1 MKCTIKFTNFLFIVP
16 LLLGFACS
24 LQAQLDHQMIFRVNG
39 PSAVAGDYEFGQP
52 ANAAGQ
58 WGPTS
63 INTITGDLAWISD
76 NVDSLGCNPA
86 TNSLTGK
93 VALVRRGSC
102 MFSLKAYHAQAAGAV
117 GCVICNNLPGAGLIG
132 MTGGDSATAVTIPIV
147 FLTYEDCEL
156 LHQQVD
162 AGTTTNASFY
172 VPTIFNSATAF
183 AYNTPLQHITP
194 ISNSNV
200 TVYNTSTAVSNNVGV
215 SARFVDPNG
224 LDTTFNT
231 TIATLNGTTD
241 SVVTFADVYVP
252 SAIGTYSAI
261 FKTSL
266 NPNDSIVSNFV
277 INGDSTFALDNN
289 QFINNSTL
297 RGVGPIDADFAAA
310 HPITGTTFQ
319 YGMGASYL
327 TGVGTSDIAT
337 SATFA
342 IENSNEYLGK
352 MFLVL
357 LYEAPVNYFAGN
369 ETDFSTFNE
378 IGAGFHIITPQ
389 DTMMPHSLITTN
401 ILNASTGA
409 SGVQLQGDRQYMLLL
424 RHDGD
429 GSVLA
434 APRITTTHTQ
444 DFLSIDATVYLDR
457 LYMGGWN
464 SNYMPVIRM
473 HTQSSLTAVETQTL
487 ETNEFMIFPNPAD
500 ENIHVKLNLKEVSE
514 NVSVKIYDLNGKEM
528 QAHNYMNVQNDIFNY
543 KVCQMPAGVYL
554 MHVQTDFAQSV
565 RKVIVR

>member
-1 MKCTIKFTNFLFIVP
+1 MKRVTKFTNLLFTTT
-16 LLLGFACS
+16 LMFAINIS
-24 LQAQLDHQMIFRVNG
+24 LQAQLNHQMILRVNG
-39 PSAVAGDYEFGQP
+39 PSAVAGDYNFGEP
-52 ANAAGQ
+52 ANGSGQ

-86 TNSLTGK
+86 TNSLTGNI
-93 VALVRRGSC
+93 ALVRRGAC
-102 MFSLKAYHAQAAGAV
+102 MFSLKAYHAQQAGASA
-117 GCVICNNLPGAGLIG
+117 CVICNNLPGGGLVG

-162 AGTTTNASFY
+162 AGTPTNVSFY
-172 VPTIFNSATAF
+172 VPTIFDASTAF
-183 AYNTPLQHITP
+183 AYNTPQQHITP
-194 ISNSNV
+194 ISNSSV
-200 TVYNTSTAVSNNVGV
+200 TVYNTSTGVSNNVDV

-224 LDTTFNT
+224 QDTTFSIT
-231 TIATLNGTTD
+231 LASLNGTTD
-241 SVVTFADVYVP
+241 SIITFADVYDP
-252 SAIGTYSAI
+252 SAVGMYNAI

-266 NPNDSIVSNFV
+266 NPNDSIVSEFM

-289 QFINNSTL
+289 QFTNNSTL
-297 RGVGPIDADFAAA
+297 RGIGPSDADFAAA

-327 TGVGTSDIAT
+327 TGVGTSDFAT
-337 SATFA
+337 TASFA

-357 LYEAPVNYFAGN
+357 LYEAPVNYFAEN

-378 IGAGFHIITPQ
+378 IGAGFYIVTPQ
-389 DTMMPHSLITTN
+389 DTMMPHSMMTTS

-409 SGVQLQGDRQYMLLL
+409 SGIQLQADRQYMLVL

-429 GSVLA
+429 GSVTA
-434 APRITTTHTQ
+434 APRITTTHSQ
-444 DFLSIDATVYLDR
+444 DFLIIDATVYLDQ

-464 SNYMPVIRM
+464 SNNMPVIRM
-473 HTQSSLTAVETQTL
+473 HTQSSLTSVETQNL
-487 ETNEFMIFPNPAD
+487 AKNEFMVFPNPAD
-500 ENIHVKLNLKEVSE
+500 ENIHVKLNLNEVSE
-514 NVSVKIYDLNGKEM
+514 NVSIKIYNLSGKEM
-528 QAHNYMNVQNDIFNY
+528 QAHTYQNVQNEIFNY

-565 RKVIVR
+565 RKVIVK